1 MDTKGYGKWYPV
13 LVMIGVQFAFATIN
27 VLLKKVIDDGLDH
40 LVFITYRLVV
50 ATFFLVPVAFFF
62 ERKRETKLTF
72 SILCHLFLNAILGL
86 VSKFT
91 IYLLV
96 LVSIFRSF
104 YGCRASLTQ
113 YLFLLGIQYTSATF
127 SCAFLNMVPVITF
140 IISLPFGL
148 ESVNIKSNGGR
159 AKVIGTL
166 ICVGGATL
174 LTLYKGTP
182 LFNANSHSPT
192 TTESIQA
199 QSISKLGSV
208 FATKK
213 ARWTSGSLALVA
225 GTILWSSWFI
235 VQSNIGKRYPLQY
248 SSTAIMMFFGGI
260 QSFALS
266 LSIDRDL
273 SKWILK
279 DKLEIFS
286 VLYAGIVGSGF
297 CFVAMSWCVKKR
309 GPVFSAAFSPIVQII
324 AAVFDIPFLHEPLH
338 LGRYFLFTIYHLLG
352 GCPVTFQVSDHG
364 HILFRVELGN
374 FPKLWVSFWVGKPC
388 HHVLFFRRK
397 GDPCLVGSAIVVVG
411 LYILL
416 WGKNKELQN
425 VGVEKGDLENEK
437 AKVQDLESHPTA
449 VI

>member
-72 SILCHLFLNAILGL
+72 SILCHLFLNAILG
-86 VSKFT
+86 
-91 IYLLV
+91 
-96 LVSIFRSF
+96 
-104 YGCRASLTQ
+104 ASLTQ

-182 LFNANSHSPT
+182 LFNAHSHSPT

-199 QSISKLGSV
+199 QAISKLGSV

-338 LGRYFLFTIYHLLG
+338 LG
-352 GCPVTFQVSDHG
+352 S
-364 HILFRVELGN
+364 
-374 FPKLWVSFWVGKPC
+374 
-388 HHVLFFRRK
+388 
-397 GDPCLVGSAIVVVG
+397 LVGSAIVVVG

-425 VGVEKGDLENEK
+425 VGVEKGDPENEK